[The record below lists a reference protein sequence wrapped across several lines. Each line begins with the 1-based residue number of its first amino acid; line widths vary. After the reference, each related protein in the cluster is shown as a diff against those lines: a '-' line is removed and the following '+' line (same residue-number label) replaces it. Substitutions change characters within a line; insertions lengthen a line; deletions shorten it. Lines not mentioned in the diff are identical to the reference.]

1 MNDFTKGIWGFFHSL
16 AEFST
21 EILNF
26 VQSFKFCFR
35 GMNRS
40 KKIFLAVGAVFIIV
54 ILIVSYDIATKTS
67 FPGSK
72 KYLKEAIAPSIDADT
87 TKTIEQTDSQK
98 YN

>member
-1 MNDFTKGIWGFFHSL
+1 MNDFTEWIWGFFHSL

-21 EILNF
+21 ELLNF
-26 VQSFKFCFR
+26 VETFKFCLR

-40 KKIFLAVGAVFIIV
+40 KKIFLVVGVVFIII

-72 KYLKEAIAPSIDADT
+72 KYLKEAIAPSVEADT
-87 TKTIEQTDSQK
+87 TQIVEQVDSLNYK
-98 YN
+98 